1 MGGDRALDRRQ
12 TPAAL
17 PPSDTEGGKRC
28 AVHSDRKSGE
38 AEASAAG

>member
-1 MGGDRALDRRQ
+1 MGWDRAFDRRQ

-17 PPSDTEGGKRC
+17 PPGDTEGGKRC

-38 AEASAAG
+38 TEASAAR